1 MPCKRRVNAN
11 SQEDAKPRAAIWRK
25 ECHQVPKW
33 CLAFSSLNKF
43 SSPII
48 QIVCVPGCPHL
59 QPGAGVLRSVPR
71 SFPLLVWGPAGGHWS
86 SLSGCSSGF
95 PHSGNPVACR
105 YCVYPAIFSPPCSQD
120 MAMEFSQRPCYRPKS
135 GSQNRDCLHVP
146 CLNAHVETHQRQKQV
161 SKWPWK
167 QMLQKGLEIR
177 QTNCI
182 KTIKTQRR

>member
-59 QPGAGVLRSVPR
+59 QPGAGVLHSVPR

-105 YCVYPAIFSPPCSQD
+105 YCVYPAIFSPH
-120 MAMEFSQRPCYRPKS
+120 AVRI
-135 GSQNRDCLHVP
+135 
-146 CLNAHVETHQRQKQV
+146 
-161 SKWPWK
+161 WPWSFHK
-167 QMLQKGLEIR
+167 DHA
-177 QTNCI
+177 TD
-182 KTIKTQRR
+182 QRAALRIGTAYMSPV